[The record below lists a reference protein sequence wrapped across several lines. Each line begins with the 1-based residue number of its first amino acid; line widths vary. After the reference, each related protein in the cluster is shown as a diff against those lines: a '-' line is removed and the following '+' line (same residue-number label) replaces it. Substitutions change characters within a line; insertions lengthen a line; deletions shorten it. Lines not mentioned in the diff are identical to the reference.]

1 MLLGAIIYLIVSV
14 IILIIG
20 ILNLKGNI
28 SMVHSYHIENIKPE
42 DKLKFAKLMGIG
54 MVIIGVSFFIAG
66 IAMILS
72 NVFTNDLFM
81 IINIVVTIVGFIIG
95 MIICIY
101 SIKKYNK
108 TIF

>member
-1 MLLGAIIYLIVSV
+1 MLLGAIIYLVVSI

-28 SMVHSYHIENIKPE
+28 SMVHSYHIENIEPE

-54 MVIIGVSFFIAG
+54 MIVIGVSLFVAG
-66 IAMILS
+66 VAMLLS
-72 NVFTNDLFM
+72 NIFTNDLFM
-81 IINIVVTIVGFIIG
+81 IINIVITIVGFIIG